1 MKVLSGGVGSPAKGA
16 ASSDEAPA
24 GPKRGHFRHPFRS
37 LKARADKAVGSR
49 LAAIT
54 LLDQG
59 FSSLSNF
66 AVGVAVARGAGAAG
80 LGGFTFAYA
89 GWLVLSAMHRSLIT
103 DPMAIEGDIRNSKT
117 NVGVKKGFAA
127 EMLLGVSAAICF
139 VLIGGSLLV
148 IGQHTYGYAM
158 LVLAPWLPFL
168 VVQDYWRWVGF
179 MSRRPGKAL
188 ANDTVFNV
196 VQALAFGAVFVF
208 HKQSEAT
215 LISSW
220 GLGAAAGAVYGLRQ
234 NRMWPAFRGGL
245 SLLRARWSVSK
256 WIASSAL
263 TFWGS
268 SQMYVLVAGVI
279 LGCRPWGPESSS
291 GPGRWPLR
299 STHPG
304 RWQCGLAG
312 GHKGV
317 PGKRLERPHPGGATR
332 HHGRVPEF
340 CRGSRGGGAV
350 RQGIVGPHLR
360 AQFAQ
365 YEATAILF
373 AIAYIFIGFF
383 LGPILVLKAT
393 RQTRQL
399 FVIQIVSLVVSV
411 VTTVAFCVLWGVNG
425 AAAAVL
431 VTYAATA
438 ATYRFFVRRAHH
450 AVLQENGG
458 EEATLR
464 LDDPEPIVAEAA
476 LHRTDEDIP
485 LALDGPEP
493 VAGADLHRPAWAM
506 AAVTPLDE
514 RAAEDDIITLD
525 ELEPFPVA
533 AVPAR
538 MWARPALPASARQ
551 DPTNAVRSPAARR
564 RQRSPEEKRL
574 QRVRV
579 VWALL
584 FFNVLSFAVQPIV
597 FPIPHSIGQ
606 LLTQGSLALAFLL
619 ALTVNPRLR
628 VRPNL
633 FLSLYTLLAIT
644 TLMMSVRLI
653 SFGTAYRGFRLLG
666 FLAVLWLLTPWWGR
680 KDLLFLR
687 VQVRFLVG
695 ILASVVLGLLL
706 APHKAYVLNAGAR
719 RLDGALWPMPATQV
733 GHYMAELTGL
743 VILLWLCGLWTRR
756 RALPVLALSFGA
768 LLLSHTRT
776 ALLGLVIGL
785 VIAGLSLLTSS
796 RRVRRAFAAVVLIT
810 VTLVLPLSPVLSSW
824 LVRGESTTEVS
835 NLSGRTE
842 VWPQVLSE
850 PRPETNKIFGSGMG
864 NGGVIGALNPAYDG
878 LPIDGSWIATYQ
890 NQGIVGIVLEAAM
903 FIVLLLIA
911 LLRPRSPARAMALF
925 LIVYCLV
932 ASFTETGLGDAST
945 YLLDLALAA
954 SLLTLPL
961 AKKVKWKPSLRVTA

>member
-1 MKVLSGGVGSPAKGA
+1 MKVLSVGVASPTKET

-117 NVGVKKGFAA
+117 NAGVKKGFAA
-127 EMLLGVSAAICF
+127 EVLLGVSAAICF
-139 VLIGGSLLV
+139 VLIGACLLL
-148 IGQHTYGYAM
+148 IGQHTFGYAM
-158 LVLAPWLPFL
+158 LVLGPWLPFL

-279 LGCRPWGPESSS
+279 LGPAGLGGLKAAQALVAGPS
-291 GPGRWPLR
+291 GVLI
-299 STHPG
+299 
-304 RWQCGLAG
+304 QAG
-312 GHKGV
+312 GSVGLPEATKSYQDKGWKGLTRV
-317 PGKRLERPHPGGATR
+317 ARLVTMAGFLSFVA
-332 HHGRVPEF
+332 
-340 CRGSRGGGAV
+340 GAV
-350 RQGIVGPHLR
+350 VVVLFGKELLGRIYGP
-360 AQFAQ
+360 QFAQ
-365 YEATAILF
+365 YETTAILF

-399 FVIQIVSLVVSV
+399 FVIQIVSLIVSV

-438 ATYRFFVRRAHH
+438 ATYKFFVRRAHQ
-450 AVLQENGG
+450 AVLKENAV
-458 EEATLR
+458 EDVTLR
-464 LDDPEPIVAEAA
+464 LDEPVAAEAA
-476 LHRTDEDIP
+476 LRRTDEDIP
-485 LALDGPEP
+485 VALDSPEP
-493 VAGADLHRPAWAM
+493 IAGADLQRPAWAM
-506 AAVTPLDE
+506 AAVTPLEE
-514 RAAEDDIITLD
+514 RADEDDILTLD

-533 AVPAR
+533 AVPPR
-538 MWARPALPASARQ
+538 TWARVPALPAPARP
-551 DPTNAVRSPAARR
+551 DPTTAVRAPAARR
-564 RQRSPEEKRL
+564 RQKSPEEKRL

-733 GHYMAELTGL
+733 GHYTAELTGL

-835 NLSGRTE
+835 NLSGRTQ

-890 NQGIVGIVLEAAM
+890 NQGIVGVVLEAAM

>member
-1 MKVLSGGVGSPAKGA
+1 M
-16 ASSDEAPA
+16 
-24 GPKRGHFRHPFRS
+24 
-37 LKARADKAVGSR
+37 
-49 LAAIT
+49 
-54 LLDQG
+54 
-59 FSSLSNF
+59 
-66 AVGVAVARGAGAAG
+66 
-80 LGGFTFAYA
+80 
-89 GWLVLSAMHRSLIT
+89 
-103 DPMAIEGDIRNSKT
+103 
-117 NVGVKKGFAA
+117 
-127 EMLLGVSAAICF
+127 
-139 VLIGGSLLV
+139 
-148 IGQHTYGYAM
+148 
-158 LVLAPWLPFL
+158 
-168 VVQDYWRWVGF
+168 VGF
-179 MSRRPGKAL
+179 VS
-188 ANDTVFNV
+188 
-196 VQALAFGAVFVF
+196 FV
-208 HKQSEAT
+208 
-215 LISSW
+215 
-220 GLGAAAGAVYGLRQ
+220 AGAVVVALFGKELLGRIYGR
-234 NRMWPAFRGGL
+234 
-245 SLLRARWSVSK
+245 
-256 WIASSAL
+256 
-263 TFWGS
+263 
-268 SQMYVLVAGVI
+268 
-279 LGCRPWGPESSS
+279 
-291 GPGRWPLR
+291 
-299 STHPG
+299 
-304 RWQCGLAG
+304 
-312 GHKGV
+312 
-317 PGKRLERPHPGGATR
+317 
-332 HHGRVPEF
+332 
-340 CRGSRGGGAV
+340 
-350 RQGIVGPHLR
+350 
-360 AQFAQ
+360 QFAQ
-365 YEATAILF
+365 YETTAILF

-399 FVIQIVSLVVSV
+399 FVIQIVSLIVSV
-411 VTTVAFCVLWGVNG
+411 VTTVAFCVLGGVNG

-431 VTYAATA
+431 VTYAVTA

-450 AVLQENGG
+450 AVLQEHAG
-458 EEATLR
+458 EDVTLR
-464 LDDPEPIVAEAA
+464 LDVPEPMTDGA
-476 LHRTDEDIP
+476 LRRTDEEIP
-485 LALDGPEP
+485 LALDSPEP

-506 AAVTPLDE
+506 AVVTPLEE
-514 RAAEDDIITLD
+514 RADEDDIISLD

-533 AVPAR
+533 AVPPR
-538 MWARPALPASARQ
+538 TWAKVPALPAPAQQ
-551 DPTNAVRSPAARR
+551 DPTTPVRPPAARR
-564 RQRSPEEKRL
+564 RQKSPEEKRL

-584 FFNVLSFAVQPIV
+584 FFNVLTFAVQPIV
-597 FPIPHSIGQ
+597 FPIPHAIGQ
-606 LLTQGSLALAFLL
+606 LLTQGSLVLAFLL

-653 SFGTAYRGFRLLG
+653 SLGTAYRGFRLLG

-687 VQVRFLVG
+687 VQVRVLVG

-706 APHKAYVLNAGAR
+706 SPSKAYVLNAGAR

-733 GHYMAELTGL
+733 GHYTAELTGL

-756 RALPVLALSFGA
+756 RALPVLALSLGA

-796 RRVRRAFAAVVLIT
+796 RRVRRAFAAVVIIT

-835 NLSGRTE
+835 DLSGRTE

-864 NGGVIGALNPAYDG
+864 NGGVAGALDPAYDG

-903 FIVLLLIA
+903 FMVLLLIA

-932 ASFTETGLGDAST
+932 ASFTETGLGDASK